1 MTRRID
7 CVTFHC
13 SMATFSKDNLAQRLN
28 GLAAGLRHAFAVEP
42 EGQPLSAEDVALLE
56 RVADAVIGRRM
67 SAPTLLFLESM
78 GPMNFLGSQ
87 ALHFFTPLLDVV
99 FPQRDIARVALLLE
113 RRDTLARLAAI
124 IESRADVQQAANRR

>member
-1 MTRRID
+1 M
-7 CVTFHC
+7 
-13 SMATFSKDNLAQRLN
+13 FSKDNLAQRLN
-28 GLAAGLRHAFAVEP
+28 GLTAALRHAFAVTP
-42 EGQPLSAEDVALLE
+42 DGKPLSAEDVALLE
-56 RVADAVIGRRM
+56 RVADAVIRRRM

-99 FPQRDIARVALLLE
+99 FPQRDIERVALLLE

-124 IESRADVQQAANRR
+124 IENRADTQQAANQR